1 MPIQFQL
8 QYFEIE
14 PYGIGT
20 VRDSLNGIFTSLMIR
35 KGLATMVDD
44 LEDVVVEV
52 CWKTI
57 GTFDRTANEMMIAV
71 EIALRATSSLR
82 RILDLPSFKIQNDC
96 V

>member
-1 MPIQFQL
+1 
-8 QYFEIE
+8 
-14 PYGIGT
+14 
-20 VRDSLNGIFTSLMIR
+20 MIR

-82 RILDLPSFKIQNDC
+82 RILDFPSFKIQNDC